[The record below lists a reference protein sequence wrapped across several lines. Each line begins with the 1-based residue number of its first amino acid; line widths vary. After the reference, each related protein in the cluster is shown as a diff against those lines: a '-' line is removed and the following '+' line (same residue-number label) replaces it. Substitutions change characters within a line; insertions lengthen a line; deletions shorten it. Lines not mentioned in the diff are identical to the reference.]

1 MFIVIFGQG
10 ISQILVSI
18 NIMIKELKNLIGFG
32 FYTEK
37 NPKLSFSTVS
47 FKTYKHRAIKS
58 DVSTED
64 RMRYHCRQHCICC

>member
-1 MFIVIFGQG
+1 MFIAIFGKG

-37 NPKLSFSTVS
+37 TLSFHSQLS
-47 FKTYKHRAIKS
+47 LLKHTNIRL
-58 DVSTED
+58 
-64 RMRYHCRQHCICC
+64 